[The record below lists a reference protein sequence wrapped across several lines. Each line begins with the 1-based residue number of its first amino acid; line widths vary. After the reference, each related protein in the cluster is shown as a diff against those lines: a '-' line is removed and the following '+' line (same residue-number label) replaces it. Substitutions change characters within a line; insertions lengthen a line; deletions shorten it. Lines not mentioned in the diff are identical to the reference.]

1 MRRFIILALLA
12 ISTSAFAEDFKYLT
26 MGYNNVEKSITLETI
41 QKITFENGQVVVT
54 TSEGSET
61 FPLSQMQKM
70 YFSEM
75 ATGIGEIEKVEAGE
89 NEKMKGKV
97 FDLSGRKVSESSELS
112 RGFYIVNGKKVIIK

>member
-12 ISTSAFAEDFKYLT
+12 ISTSVFAEDFKYLT

-41 QKITFENGQVVVT
+41 QKITFENGQDVVT

-75 ATGIGEIEKVEAGE
+75 ATGIGEIEKVEGGE

-97 FDLSGRKVSESSELS
+97 FDLSGRKVSEASELS
-112 RGFYIVNGKKVIIK
+112 RGFYIVNGKKVIN

>member
-12 ISTSAFAEDFKYLT
+12 ISTSVFAEDFKYLT

-41 QKITFENGQVVVT
+41 QKITFENGQDVVT

-70 YFSEM
+70 YFYEM
-75 ATGIGEIEKVEAGE
+75 ATGIGEIEKVEGGE

-97 FDLSGRKVSESSELS
+97 FDLSGRKVSEASELS
-112 RGFYIVNGKKVIIK
+112 RGFYIVNGKKVIN